1 MIGNYS
7 RNARFFIS
15 FYANFLGEE
24 PQKIINKD
32 NKFVLLKDIS
42 ALYRTSKS
50 RYEFKMNLKTVSD
63 KWKEREPGA
72 IRILKRRIDSTLTY
86 FNLDE
91 KDRVHV
97 TTNSKIE
104 RFIKEIRRRMKNI
117 DGFENDSSLE
127 RFFYLLCIKLEVIVP
142 EDNYEK

>member
-1 MIGNYS
+1 M
-7 RNARFFIS
+7 
-15 FYANFLGEE
+15 GEE